1 MATLYVNPATGSD
14 SADGSESTP
23 FKTITKAFDSA
34 GSGDQIQLKPGTYN
48 TGSGE
53 TFPLKA
59 PSGVKIIGD
68 EANKGKDILI
78 EGNGLFNTRFG
89 GGQNVTLILAKDT
102 ELKGVTMTNR
112 ERRGTGAWIESG
124 SPVVANC
131 TFFECNREGVNVTGE
146 ATPEIKDNNF
156 IGSGIEGQG
165 ISITRDAKGNIQGN
179 TCIKMG
185 NGIAVDGNAAP
196 RLVDNRTSENIFG
209 IVVSGDARPILRKN
223 RIENNERFGLSV
235 SGKGLPDLGTAGDPG
250 ENALRNNGEFDLQ
263 NFTSVQL
270 ISVGNVL
277 VASKASGPVSIQ
289 DAIADVPGGGDDTVV
304 GGGGDDTVVGGG
316 GDDTVVGGGGGDD
329 TVVGGGGDDTVV
341 GGGGD
346 DTLPGGDKKLTDIA
360 GHWAEDF
367 IEGLYSEG
375 YISGFGDGSFKP
387 DQTMT
392 RAEYAALLV
401 NAFNPSAEREAKDF
415 TDVASSY
422 WAYDKIK
429 QAYRGGFLSGYPGGT
444 FKPTDKVQRAQII
457 VSLVNGLDLT
467 AASPNA
473 LQAYDDSGSIPTY
486 AIEAV
491 KTATKKEIIVNH
503 SNLRQLNPTRNATRA
518 EVAAMVYQALVDANK
533 VGLIANQYIV
543 KFEDDGIPTFADIQ
557 NHWAKEFIQGLLAE
571 GIISGVDNTNFKPND
586 KINRAQYAALIS
598 KAFNPSAIR
607 EAKDFKD
614 VGDGSWAKDAIQ
626 KAYRGGFLS
635 GYTNGNFGQG
645 DNVKRADVIV
655 SLVNGL
661 GLKESDPNALDLY
674 DDKGD
679 IPSYATDQVITA
691 TKKLIVVN
699 SPDQRKLNPV
709 REATRGEVAAMV
721 YQAMLDQGTLTAAV
735 NSEYIVVG

>member
-48 TGSGE
+48 TSSGE

-59 PSGVKIIGD
+59 PTGVKIIGD

-89 GGQNVTLILAKDT
+89 GGQNVTLVLAKDT

-112 ERRGTGAWIESG
+112 TLRGTGAWIESG

-131 TFFECNREGVNVTGE
+131 TFKECNREGVNVTGD
-146 ATPEIKDNNF
+146 ATPEVKDNNF
-156 IGSGIEGQG
+156 IGSGNEGQG

-179 TCIKMG
+179 TCKKVG
-185 NGIAVDGNAAP
+185 NGMSINGNAAP
-196 RLVDNRTSENIFG
+196 NLVENQTSENITG
-209 IVVSGDARPILRKN
+209 IEVAQDARPILRKN
-223 RIENNERFGLSV
+223 RIENNTRYGLSV
-235 SGKGLPDLGTAGDPG
+235 IGNGFPDLGTAGDPG

-263 NFTSVQL
+263 NFTKTQL

-277 VASKASGPVSIQ
+277 VATKVGGPVSIQ

-304 GGGGDDTVVGGG
+304 GGGGNDTVVGGG
-316 GDDTVVGGGGGDD
+316 GDDS
-329 TVVGGGGDDTVV
+329 
-341 GGGGD
+341 
-346 DTLPGGDKKLTDIA
+346 LPGDEEKKNLTDIA

-367 IEGLYSEG
+367 IEGLYSKG
-375 YISGFGDGSFKP
+375 YISGFTDGSFKP

-401 NAFNPSAEREAKDF
+401 NAFNPSAERDAKDF
-415 TDVASSY
+415 TDVASTY
-422 WAYDKIK
+422 WAYEKIK

-503 SNLRQLNPTRNATRA
+503 SNLKQLNPTRNATRA

-533 VGLIANQYIV
+533 VSAISNQYIV

-571 GIISGVDNTNFKPND
+571 GIISGVDNSNFKPND

-607 EAKDFKD
+607 PAKDFND

-699 SPDQRKLNPV
+699 SPDQRKLNPLGQ
-709 REATRGEVAAMV
+709 ATRGEVAAMV

-735 NSEYIVVG
+735 DSEFIVVG

>member
-1 MATLYVNPATGSD
+1 MATLYINPATGND

-23 FKTITKAFDSA
+23 FKTITKAFESA
-34 GSGDQIQLKPGTYN
+34 GSGDQIELKPGTYD
-48 TGSGE
+48 TSSGE

-59 PSGVKIIGD
+59 PSGIKILGD

-78 EGNGLFNTRFG
+78 EGNGEFNTRFG
-89 GGQNVTLILAKDT
+89 GGQNATLILAKDT
-102 ELKGVTMTNR
+102 ELTGVTITNR

-124 SPVVANC
+124 SPTVANC
-131 TFFECNREGVNVTGE
+131 TLQECNREGVNVTGE

-179 TCIKMG
+179 ICKKMG

-196 RLVDNRTSENIFG
+196 RLVENETSENTFG

-235 SGKGLPDLGTAGDPG
+235 SSNGFPDLGTAGDPG
-250 ENALRNNGEFDLQ
+250 QNILRNNGEFDLQ
-263 NFTSVQL
+263 NFTSVEL
-270 ISVGNVL
+270 SSVGNVL
-277 VASKASGPVSIQ
+277 VASKVSGKINLDGVSVVGPV
-289 DAIADVPGGGDDTVV
+289 DN
-304 GGGGDDTVVGGG
+304 
-316 GDDTVVGGGGGDD
+316 
-329 TVVGGGGDDTVV
+329 
-341 GGGGD
+341 
-346 DTLPGGDKKLTDIA
+346 GDKKLKDIA

-367 IEGLYSEG
+367 IKGLYSKG
-375 YISGFGDGSFKP
+375 YISGFPDDTFKP
-387 DQTMT
+387 DNTMT

-401 NAFNPSAEREAKDF
+401 KAFNPSAEREAKDF
-415 TDVASSY
+415 SDVASDY
-422 WAYDKIK
+422 WAYENIQ

-467 AASPNA
+467 ASSPNA
-473 LQAYDDSGSIPTY
+473 LQAYDDSASIPTY

-533 VGLIANQYIV
+533 VSLIANQYIV
-543 KFEDDGIPTFADIQ
+543 KFEDDGIPTFADIE
-557 NHWAKEFIQGLLAE
+557 NHWAKPFIQELLKKE
-571 GIISGVDNTNFKPND
+571 IVSGVDNTNFKPND

-607 EAKDFKD
+607 EAKQFKD

-635 GYTNGNFGQG
+635 GYTDGNFGQA

-661 GLKESDPNALDLY
+661 GLKQSDPNALDLY

-691 TKKLIVVN
+691 TKKKIVVN
-699 SPDQRKLNPV
+699 SPELRKLNPV

-721 YQAMLDQGTLTAAV
+721 YQALLDQGTLTATV
-735 NSEYIVVG
+735 DSEFIVVG

>member
-1 MATLYVNPATGSD
+1 MATLYVYPATGSD

-34 GSGDQIQLKPGTYN
+34 ESGDQIQLKPGTYN

-68 EANKGKDILI
+68 ESNKGKDILI

-89 GGQNVTLILAKDT
+89 GGQNVTLILAEDT
-102 ELKGVTMTNR
+102 ELRGVTMTNR

-124 SPVVANC
+124 SPIVANC
-131 TFFECNREGVNVTGE
+131 TFKECNREGVNVTGE
-146 ATPEIKDNNF
+146 ATPEVKDNNF

-165 ISITRDAKGNIQGN
+165 ISITRDAKGLIQGN

-196 RLVDNRTSENIFG
+196 RLVDNKTSENIFG

-235 SGKGLPDLGTAGDPG
+235 SGKGFPDLGTAGDPG

-263 NFTSVQL
+263 NFTTVQL

-289 DAIADVPGGGDDTVV
+289 DGIPDVPGGGDDTVV

-316 GDDTVVGGGGGDD
+316 GDDTVVGGGG
-329 TVVGGGGDDTVV
+329 DDTVV

-346 DTLPGGDKKLTDIA
+346 DTLPGDEEKKSLTDIA
-360 GHWAEDF
+360 GHWAQDF
-367 IEGLYSEG
+367 IKGLYSKE
-375 YISGFGDGSFKP
+375 YISGFPDGSFKP
-387 DQTMT
+387 DNTMT

-401 NAFNPSAEREAKDF
+401 NAFDPQSERAAKDF
-415 TDVASSY
+415 SDVPSTY
-422 WAYDKIK
+422 WAYEKIK

-467 AASPNA
+467 ASSPNA
-473 LQAYDDSGSIPTY
+473 LQAYDDSSSIPTY

-491 KTATKKEIIVNH
+491 KTATKEEIVVNH

-533 VGLIANQYIV
+533 VSAINNQYIV
-543 KFEDDGIPTFADIQ
+543 KFQDDGIPTFADIE

-571 GIISGVDNTNFKPND
+571 DMISGVDNSNFKPND

-598 KAFNPSAIR
+598 KAFNPAPKAER
-607 EAKDFKD
+607 PAKQFKD

-635 GYTNGNFGQG
+635 GYTNGNFGQA

-721 YQAMLDQGTLTAAV
+721 YQALLDQGTLTAAV